1 MRWRAFLDRITSF
14 HNHSHTIAQVK
25 KMKLHARVVLVA
37 AWIVALPATLLAQET
52 SSSKDRPLAFRTAI
66 ELALKNSATTGLS
79 QADLQR
85 ARSLVSQA
93 HNAFLP
99 QMVLGSGLGGSYG
112 FPLSLEGAAPSIFNV
127 NFQGDLIN
135 LAQRNYI
142 KAAKSDVD
150 VTKAQN
156 ADRRNDVIMETAM
169 DYVQL
174 DLLDS
179 SLTIQKEQ
187 QSAQKF
193 QDIVAQRVQ
202 AGLDSEVETT
212 RAKLAGARTR
222 LDIAQTQAAADQ
234 LRLRLSQLTGL
245 PVSAIQ
251 TSTET
256 IPQMPAVAQDQDL
269 PGEALKNNP
278 VVKVADA
285 AAQAKEFRARGERKQ
300 LYPAIDFV
308 GQYAVLARFNNYDQF
323 FQKFQRHNVTAGVA
337 IRFPFFNPVQRAAAD
352 AAQADAAKSR
362 KEAQTVKEQV
372 STETLKLQRSVE
384 QLAAAREVAQ
394 LEHQLAQSD
403 IESTHAK
410 IESGTAS
417 IKDEENARVAEHQ
430 RYTAYLN
437 SSFELDRAQI
447 QLMRQIGQLE
457 AWALGPPKR

>member
-1 MRWRAFLDRITSF
+1 
-14 HNHSHTIAQVK
+14 
-25 KMKLHARVVLVA
+25 MKLHARVVMVA
-37 AWIVALPATLLAQET
+37 AWVVALPLTLLAQDT
-52 SSSKDRPLAFRTAI
+52 SPGKDKPLAFRTAI
-66 ELALKNSATTGLS
+66 ELALKNSVTTGLS

-85 ARSLVSQA
+85 ARAVVNQT

-99 QMVLGSGLGGSYG
+99 QMVLGSGLGASYG

-127 NFQGDLIN
+127 NFQGDLFN
-135 LAQRNYI
+135 LAQRNYV

-156 ADRRNDVIMETAM
+156 ADRRNDVMMETAV

-187 QSAQKF
+187 QQSAQKF
-193 QDIVAQRVQ
+193 QDIVAQRIQ
-202 AGLDSEVETT
+202 AGLDSQVEGT

-245 PVSAIQ
+245 PLAAIR

-256 IPQMPAVAQDQDL
+256 IPDMPPVAQDQDL
-269 PGEALKNNP
+269 PSEALKNNP

-300 LYPAIDFV
+300 LYPSVDFV

-337 IRFPFFNPVQRAAAD
+337 IRFPFFNPVQRSAAE
-352 AAQADAAKSR
+352 AAKADAAKSR
-362 KEAQTVKEQV
+362 KEAQGVKEQV
-372 STETLKLQRSVE
+372 STDTLKLQRSVE

-410 IESGTAS
+410 IENGAATL
-417 IKDEENARVAEHQ
+417 KDEENARVAEHE

-457 AWALGPPKR
+457 TWAMGPPKR

>member
-1 MRWRAFLDRITSF
+1 
-14 HNHSHTIAQVK
+14 
-25 KMKLHARVVLVA
+25 MKLHARVVLVA
-37 AWIVALPATLLAQET
+37 AWVVALPLTLLAQDT
-52 SSSKDRPLAFRTAI
+52 SSGKDKPLAFRTAI

-79 QADLQR
+79 QADLRR
-85 ARSLVSQA
+85 ARAVVTQTHS
-93 HNAFLP
+93 AFLP
-99 QMVLGSGLGGSYG
+99 QMVLGSGLGASYG

-135 LAQRNYI
+135 LAQRNYV
-142 KAAKSDVD
+142 KAAKSDVG
-150 VTKAQN
+150 VTTAQN
-156 ADRRNDVIMETAM
+156 ADRRNDVMMETAV

-179 SLTIQKEQ
+179 SLTIQGEQQ

-193 QDIVAQRVQ
+193 QDIVAQRIQ
-202 AGLDSEVETT
+202 AGLDSQVEGT

-245 PVSAIQ
+245 PLSAIR
-251 TSTET
+251 TSTEK
-256 IPQMPAVAQDQDL
+256 MPAVAQDQDL

-300 LYPAIDFV
+300 LYPSVDFV

-323 FQKFQRHNVTAGVA
+323 FQKFQRHNITAGVA
-337 IRFPFFNPVQRAAAD
+337 IRFPFFNPVQRAAAE
-352 AAQADAAKSR
+352 AAKADAAKSR
-362 KEAQTVKEQV
+362 KEAQGVKEQV
-372 STETLKLQRSVE
+372 STDTLKLQRSVE
-384 QLAAAREVAQ
+384 QLTAAREVAQ

-410 IESGTAS
+410 IESGAATL
-417 IKDEENARVAEHQ
+417 KDEENARVAEHE

>member
-1 MRWRAFLDRITSF
+1 
-14 HNHSHTIAQVK
+14 
-25 KMKLHARVVLVA
+25 MKLHARLVLIA
-37 AWIVALPATLLAQET
+37 AWIMALPLTLLAQET
-52 SSSKDRPLAFRTAI
+52 SSGKDKPLAFRTAI
-66 ELALKNSATTGLS
+66 ELALKNSASTGLQ

-85 ARSLVSQA
+85 SRSVVRQTKDV
-93 HNAFLP
+93 FLP
-99 QMVLGSGLGGSYG
+99 QMVLGSGLGASYG

-127 NFQGDLIN
+127 NFQGALFN
-135 LAQRNYI
+135 MAQRNYL
-142 KAAKSDVD
+142 KAAKSDVQ
-150 VTKAQN
+150 VTAAQN
-156 ADRRNDVIMETAM
+156 ADRRNDVIMETAL

-187 QSAQKF
+187 QQAAQKF
-193 QDIVAQRVQ
+193 QDIVSQRIE
-202 AGLDSEVETT
+202 AGLDSQVENT

-256 IPQMPAVAQDQDL
+256 IPEMPPVAQDQDL
-269 PGEALKNNP
+269 PSEAVKNNP
-278 VVKVADA
+278 LVKVADA
-285 AAQAKEFRARGERKQ
+285 AAQAKAFRAEGERKQ
-300 LYPAIDFV
+300 LYPSVDYV
-308 GQYAVLARFNNYDQF
+308 GQYAVLARFNNYDEF

-352 AAQADAAKSR
+352 AAKADAAKSR
-362 KEAQTVKEQV
+362 KEAQSVKEQV

-384 QLAAAREVAQ
+384 QLAAAREVSQ

-403 IESTHAK
+403 IEATHAK
-410 IESGTAS
+410 IESGAATL
-417 IKDEENARVAEHQ
+417 KDEQNARVAEHE

-457 AWALGPPKR
+457 TWALGPPKR

>member
-1 MRWRAFLDRITSF
+1 
-14 HNHSHTIAQVK
+14 
-25 KMKLHARVVLVA
+25 MKLHARLVLFA
-37 AWIVALPATLLAQET
+37 AWLMALPLTLLAQDT
-52 SSSKDRPLAFRTAI
+52 ASGKDKPLAFRTAI
-66 ELALKNSATTGLS
+66 ELALKNSATSGLS

-85 ARSLVSQA
+85 ARSVVRQTKDV
-93 HNAFLP
+93 FLP

-127 NFQGDLIN
+127 NFQGALFN
-135 LAQRNYI
+135 LAQRNNV
-142 KAAKSDVD
+142 KAAKSE
-150 VTKAQN
+150 TEATAAQN
-156 ADRRNDVIMETAM
+156 ADRRNDVIMETAL

-179 SLTIQKEQ
+179 SLSIQREQQ

-193 QDIVAQRVQ
+193 QDIVTQRIQ
-202 AGLDSEVETT
+202 AGLDSQVEGT

-245 PVSAIQ
+245 PVTAIK
-251 TSTET
+251 TET
-256 IPQMPAVAQDQDL
+256 ESIPEMPPVAQDQDL
-269 PGEALKNNP
+269 AGEALKNNP
-278 VVKVADA
+278 VVKVAEA
-285 AAQAKEFRARGERKQ
+285 GAQAKAFRAQAERKQ
-300 LYPAIDFV
+300 LFPAVDYV

-337 IRFPFFNPVQRAAAD
+337 IRFPFFNPMQRAAAD
-352 AAQADAAKSR
+352 AAKADAAKSR
-362 KEAQTVKEQV
+362 KEAETVKEQV
-372 STETLKLQRSVE
+372 STETLKLQRSIE
-384 QLAAAREVAQ
+384 QLTAAREVAQ

-403 IESTHAK
+403 IEATHAK
-410 IESGTAS
+410 IESGGATL
-417 IKDEENARVAEHQ
+417 KDEENARVAEHE

-457 AWALGPPKR
+457 TWALSPPKR

>member
-1 MRWRAFLDRITSF
+1 
-14 HNHSHTIAQVK
+14 
-25 KMKLHARVVLVA
+25 MKLHARVVLVA
-37 AWIVALPATLLAQET
+37 AWVVALPLTLLAQDT
-52 SSSKDRPLAFRTAI
+52 SSGKDKPLAFRTAI

-79 QADLQR
+79 QADLRR
-85 ARSLVSQA
+85 ARAVVTQTHS
-93 HNAFLP
+93 AFLP
-99 QMVLGSGLGGSYG
+99 QMVLGSGLGASYG

-135 LAQRNYI
+135 LAQRNYV
-142 KAAKSDVD
+142 KAAKSDMD
-150 VTKAQN
+150 VTTAQN
-156 ADRRNDVIMETAM
+156 ADRRNDVMMETAL

-174 DLLDS
+174 DLLES
-179 SLTIQKEQ
+179 SLTIQKEQQ

-193 QDIVAQRVQ
+193 QDIVTQRIQ
-202 AGLDSEVETT
+202 AGLDSQVEGT

-222 LDIAQTQAAADQ
+222 LDIAQTQTAADQ

-245 PVSAIQ
+245 PVAAIQ

-256 IPQMPAVAQDQDL
+256 IPEMPPVAQDQDL

-285 AAQAKEFRARGERKQ
+285 AAQAKEFRARGEHKQ
-300 LYPAIDFV
+300 LYPSVDFV

-323 FQKFQRHNVTAGVA
+323 FQKFQRNNITAGVA
-337 IRFPFFNPVQRAAAD
+337 IRFPFFNPVQRAAAE
-352 AAQADAAKSR
+352 AAKADAAKSR
-362 KEAQTVKEQV
+362 KEAQGVKEQV
-372 STETLKLQRSVE
+372 STDTLKLQRSVE

-403 IESTHAK
+403 IDSTHAK
-410 IESGTAS
+410 IESGAATL
-417 IKDEENARVAEHQ
+417 KDEENARVAEHE

-457 AWALGPPKR
+457 TWALGPSKR

>member
-1 MRWRAFLDRITSF
+1 
-14 HNHSHTIAQVK
+14 
-25 KMKLHARVVLVA
+25 MKLHARLVLVA
-37 AWIVALPATLLAQET
+37 AWVVALPLTLFAQDT
-52 SSSKDRPLAFRTAI
+52 SSGKDKPLAFRTAI

-85 ARSLVSQA
+85 ARSVVRQTKDV
-93 HNAFLP
+93 FLP
-99 QMVLGSGLGGSYG
+99 QMVAGSGLGGSYG

-127 NFQGDLIN
+127 NFQGALIN
-135 LAQRNYI
+135 MAQRNFV
-142 KAAKSDVD
+142 KAAKSDVE
-150 VTKAQN
+150 VTTAQN

-179 SLTIQKEQ
+179 SLTIQREQQ

-193 QDIVAQRVQ
+193 QDIVAQRIQ
-202 AGLDSEVETT
+202 AGLDSQVEGT

-245 PVSAIQ
+245 PVTAIQ

-256 IPQMPAVAQDQDL
+256 IPEMPAVAQDQDL
-269 PGEALKNNP
+269 PGEAVRNNP

-285 AAQAKEFRARGERKQ
+285 AAQAKEFRAQAERKQ

-323 FQKFQRHNVTAGVA
+323 FQKFQRNNVTAGVA

-352 AAQADAAKSR
+352 AARADAVKSR

-372 STETLKLQRSVE
+372 STETLRLQRSVE
-384 QLAAAREVAQ
+384 QLSAAREVAQ

-403 IESTHAK
+403 IESAHAK
-410 IESGTAS
+410 IESGAAS
-417 IKDEENARVAEHQ
+417 IKDEENARVAEHE

-457 AWALGPPKR
+457 TWALGPTKR

>member
-1 MRWRAFLDRITSF
+1 
-14 HNHSHTIAQVK
+14 
-25 KMKLHARVVLVA
+25 MKLHARVVLIA
-37 AWIVALPATLLAQET
+37 AWVVALPLTLIAQDT
-52 SSSKDRPLAFRTAI
+52 SSGKDRPLAFRTAI

-85 ARSLVSQA
+85 ARSGVRQA
-93 HNAFLP
+93 HDVFLP
-99 QMVLGSGLGGSYG
+99 QMVLGSGLGASYG

-127 NFQGDLIN
+127 NFQGALFN
-135 LAQRNYI
+135 LAQRNYV
-142 KAAKSDVD
+142 KAAKSDVE
-150 VTKAQN
+150 VTTAQN
-156 ADRRNDVIMETAM
+156 ADRRNDVIMETAL

-179 SLTIQKEQ
+179 SLTIQREQ
-187 QSAQKF
+187 QQAAQKF
-193 QDIVAQRVQ
+193 QDIVAQRIQ
-202 AGLDSEVETT
+202 AGLDNQVEGT

-234 LRLRLSQLTGL
+234 LRMRLAQLTGL
-245 PVSAIQ
+245 PVAAIR

-256 IPQMPAVAQDQDL
+256 IPEMPPVAQDQDL
-269 PGEALKNNP
+269 PGEAVKNNP
-278 VVKVADA
+278 LVKVADA
-285 AAQAKEFRARGERKQ
+285 AAQAKEFRAQAERKQ
-300 LYPAIDFV
+300 LYPAVDFV

-352 AAQADAAKSR
+352 AAKADAAKSR
-362 KEAQTVKEQV
+362 KEAQSVKEQV

-394 LEHQLAQSD
+394 LEHELAQSD
-403 IESTHAK
+403 IEATHAK
-410 IESGTAS
+410 IESGAAS
-417 IKDEENARVAEHQ
+417 LKDEENARVAEHE

-457 AWALGPPKR
+457 TWALEPPKR

>member
-1 MRWRAFLDRITSF
+1 
-14 HNHSHTIAQVK
+14 
-25 KMKLHARVVLVA
+25 MKLHARLVLVA
-37 AWIVALPATLLAQET
+37 ACLIALPLTLLAQDT
-52 SSSKDRPLAFRTAI
+52 ASGKDKPLAFRTAI
-66 ELALKNSATTGLS
+66 ELALKNSATSGLS

-85 ARSLVSQA
+85 ARSVVRQTKDV
-93 HNAFLP
+93 FLP

-127 NFQGDLIN
+127 NFQGALFN
-135 LAQRNYI
+135 LAQRNNV
-142 KAAKSDVD
+142 KAAKSE
-150 VTKAQN
+150 TEATAAQN
-156 ADRRNDVIMETAM
+156 ADRRNDVIMETAP

-179 SLTIQKEQ
+179 SLSIQREQQ

-193 QDIVAQRVQ
+193 QDIVTQRIQ
-202 AGLDSEVETT
+202 AGLDSQVEGT

-245 PVSAIQ
+245 PVAGIK
-251 TSTET
+251 TET
-256 IPQMPAVAQDQDL
+256 ESIPEMPPVAQDQDL
-269 PGEALKNNP
+269 AGEALKNNP
-278 VVKVADA
+278 VVKVAEA
-285 AAQAKEFRARGERKQ
+285 GAQAKAFRAQAERKQ
-300 LYPAIDFV
+300 LFPAVDYV

-337 IRFPFFNPVQRAAAD
+337 IRFPFFNPMQRAAAD
-352 AAQADAAKSR
+352 AAKADAAKSR
-362 KEAQTVKEQV
+362 KEAETVKEQV
-372 STETLKLQRSVE
+372 STETLKLQRSIE
-384 QLAAAREVAQ
+384 QLTAAREVAQ

-403 IESTHAK
+403 IEATHAK
-410 IESGTAS
+410 IESGGATL
-417 IKDEENARVAEHQ
+417 KDEENARVAEHE

-457 AWALGPPKR
+457 TWALSPPKR

>member
-1 MRWRAFLDRITSF
+1 
-14 HNHSHTIAQVK
+14 
-25 KMKLHARVVLVA
+25 MKLHARLVLVA
-37 AWIVALPATLLAQET
+37 AWVVALPLTLFAQDT
-52 SSSKDRPLAFRTAI
+52 SSGKDKPLAFRTAI
-66 ELALKNSATTGLS
+66 ELALKNSTTTGLS

-85 ARSLVSQA
+85 ARSVVRQTKDV
-93 HNAFLP
+93 FLP
-99 QMVLGSGLGGSYG
+99 QMVAGSGLGGSYG

-127 NFQGDLIN
+127 NFQGALIN
-135 LAQRNYI
+135 MAQRNFV
-142 KAAKSDVD
+142 KAAKSDVE
-150 VTKAQN
+150 VTTAQN

-179 SLTIQKEQ
+179 SLTIQREQQ

-193 QDIVAQRVQ
+193 QDIVAQRIQ
-202 AGLDSEVETT
+202 AGLDSQVEGT

-245 PVSAIQ
+245 PVTAIQ

-256 IPQMPAVAQDQDL
+256 IPEMPAVGQDEDL
-269 PGEALKNNP
+269 PGEAVKNNP

-285 AAQAKEFRARGERKQ
+285 AAQAKEFRAQAERKQ

-323 FQKFQRHNVTAGVA
+323 FQKFQRNNVTAGVA

-352 AAQADAAKSR
+352 AARADAVKSR

-372 STETLKLQRSVE
+372 STETLRLQRSVE
-384 QLAAAREVAQ
+384 QLSAAREVAQ

-403 IESTHAK
+403 IESAHAK
-410 IESGTAS
+410 IESGAAS
-417 IKDEENARVAEHQ
+417 IKDEENARVAEHE

-457 AWALGPPKR
+457 TWALGPTKR

>member
-1 MRWRAFLDRITSF
+1 
-14 HNHSHTIAQVK
+14 
-25 KMKLHARVVLVA
+25 MKLHARVVLVA
-37 AWIVALPATLLAQET
+37 AWVVALPLTLLAQDT
-52 SSSKDRPLAFRTAI
+52 SSGKDKPLAFRTAI

-79 QADLQR
+79 QADLRR
-85 ARSLVSQA
+85 ARAVVTQTHST
-93 HNAFLP
+93 FLP
-99 QMVLGSGLGGSYG
+99 QMVLGSGLGASYG
-112 FPLSLEGAAPSIFNV
+112 FPLSLEGAAPSVFNV
-127 NFQGDLIN
+127 NFQGNLIN
-135 LAQRNYI
+135 MAQRNYV

-150 VTKAQN
+150 VTAAQN
-156 ADRRNDVIMETAM
+156 ADRRNDVMMETAL

-179 SLTIQKEQ
+179 SLTIQREQQ

-193 QDIVAQRVQ
+193 QDIVAQRIQ
-202 AGLDSEVETT
+202 AGLDSQVEGT

-245 PVSAIQ
+245 PVSAIR

-256 IPQMPAVAQDQDL
+256 IPEMPPVAQDQDL

-278 VVKVADA
+278 AVKVADA
-285 AAQAKEFRARGERKQ
+285 AAQAKEFRARGEHKQ
-300 LYPAIDFV
+300 LYPSVDFV
-308 GQYAVLARFNNYDQF
+308 GQYAVLARFNNYDEF
-323 FQKFQRHNVTAGVA
+323 FQKFQRHNLTAGVA
-337 IRFPFFNPVQRAAAD
+337 IRFPFFNPVQRAAAE
-352 AAQADAAKSR
+352 AAKADAAKSR
-362 KEAQTVKEQV
+362 KEAQNVKDQV
-372 STETLKLQRSVE
+372 STDTLKLQRSVE

-403 IESTHAK
+403 IEATHAK
-410 IESGTAS
+410 IESGAAS
-417 IKDEENARVAEHQ
+417 LKDEENARVAEHE

-457 AWALGPPKR
+457 TWALGLPKR

>member
-1 MRWRAFLDRITSF
+1 
-14 HNHSHTIAQVK
+14 
-25 KMKLHARVVLVA
+25 MKLHARVVLVA
-37 AWIVALPATLLAQET
+37 AWLMTLPLTLLAQDVT
-52 SSSKDRPLAFRTAI
+52 SGKDKPLAFRTAI

-79 QADLQR
+79 EADLQR
-85 ARSLVSQA
+85 ARSVVRQT
-93 HNAFLP
+93 HDVFLP

-127 NFQGDLIN
+127 NFQGALFN
-135 LAQRNYI
+135 LAQRNNV
-142 KAAKSDVD
+142 KAAKSETE
-150 VTKAQN
+150 VTTAQN
-156 ADRRNDVIMETAM
+156 ADRRNDVIMETAV

-187 QSAQKF
+187 QQSAQKF
-193 QDIVAQRVQ
+193 QDIVTQRIQ
-202 AGLDSEVETT
+202 AGLDSQVEGT

-245 PVSAIQ
+245 PVTAIK
-251 TSTET
+251 TETET
-256 IPQMPAVAQDQDL
+256 IPEMPPVAQDEDL
-269 PGEALKNNP
+269 PSEALKNNP
-278 VVKVADA
+278 LVKVAEA
-285 AAQAKEFRARGERKQ
+285 AAQAKAFRAEAERKQ
-300 LYPAIDFV
+300 LYPAVDYV

-337 IRFPFFNPVQRAAAD
+337 IRFPFFNPMQRAAAD
-352 AAQADAAKSR
+352 AAKADAAKSR
-362 KEAQTVKEQV
+362 KEAQTVKDQV
-372 STETLKLQRSVE
+372 STDTLKLQRSVE

-403 IESTHAK
+403 IEATQAK
-410 IESGTAS
+410 IESGAATL
-417 IKDEENARVAEHQ
+417 KDEENARVAEHE

-457 AWALGPPKR
+457 TWALTPPKR

>member
-1 MRWRAFLDRITSF
+1 
-14 HNHSHTIAQVK
+14 
-25 KMKLHARVVLVA
+25 MKLHARVVLVA
-37 AWIVALPATLLAQET
+37 TWLMALPLTLLAQDIT
-52 SSSKDRPLAFRTAI
+52 SAKDKPLAFRTAI
-66 ELALKNSATTGLS
+66 ELALKNSTTTGLS
-79 QADLQR
+79 EADLQR
-85 ARSLVSQA
+85 ARSVVRQT
-93 HNAFLP
+93 HDVFLP

-127 NFQGDLIN
+127 NFQGALFN
-135 LAQRNYI
+135 LAQRNNV
-142 KAAKSDVD
+142 KAAKSE
-150 VTKAQN
+150 TEATTAQN
-156 ADRRNDVIMETAM
+156 ADRRNDVIMETAV

-187 QSAQKF
+187 QQSAQKF
-193 QDIVAQRVQ
+193 QDIVTQRIQ
-202 AGLDSEVETT
+202 AGLDSQVEGT

-245 PVSAIQ
+245 PVTAIK
-251 TSTET
+251 TETET
-256 IPQMPAVAQDQDL
+256 IPEMPPVAQDEDL
-269 PGEALKNNP
+269 PSEALKNNP
-278 VVKVADA
+278 LVKVADA
-285 AAQAKEFRARGERKQ
+285 AAQAKAFRAEAERKQ
-300 LYPAIDFV
+300 LYPAVDYV

-337 IRFPFFNPVQRAAAD
+337 IRFPFFNPMQRAAAD
-352 AAQADAAKSR
+352 AAKADAAKSR

-372 STETLKLQRSVE
+372 STDTLKLQRSVE

-403 IESTHAK
+403 IEATQAK
-410 IESGTAS
+410 IESGAATL
-417 IKDEENARVAEHQ
+417 KDEENARVAEHE

-457 AWALGPPKR
+457 TWALSPPKR